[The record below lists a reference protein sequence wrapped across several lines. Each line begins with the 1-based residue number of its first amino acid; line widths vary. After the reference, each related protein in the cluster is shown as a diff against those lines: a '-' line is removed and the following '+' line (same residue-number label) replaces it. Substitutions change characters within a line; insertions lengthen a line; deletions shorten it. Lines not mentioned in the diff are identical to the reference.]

1 MSRRIEAL
9 QEAAAKKAQAAHERV
24 EQALERM
31 IKQNQ
36 TINFQTVARSANV
49 STAYL
54 YQSEEFKERIEILRD
69 QQKNRSKPKKA
80 PTASED
86 SKNVMINALREE
98 TKRLKGEIAELRRAN
113 EALAGKL
120 YQVQNSN
127 DLAERL
133 KLENHSFKQ
142 QIQELSQSLHECESQ
157 LPQKVTPI
165 SQAKG
170 SRRDLSETVL
180 NQLTAAG
187 INLNPTLVKVI
198 KAAPE
203 ETVIEAI
210 KAYQEALATGN
221 IEHPG
226 GWLKKAIEEGWKP
239 NNLVQAK
246 SEMETFKEWFPLAQK
261 KGIVLASQ
269 KGLKGMEVYLPEEGW
284 VSFADI
290 LDLYP
295 LEKLK
300 SLSL

>member
-1 MSRRIEAL
+1 MDKKIQAL

-31 IKQNQ
+31 VKQNQ

-54 YQSEEFKERIEILRD
+54 YQSEKFKERIETLRD

-86 SKNVMINALREE
+86 SKNVMINALRQE
-98 TKRLKGEIAELRRAN
+98 TKRLRGEITELRRAN
-113 EALAGKL
+113 EALAGRL
-120 YQVQNSN
+120 YQVQTSN

-133 KLENHSFKQ
+133 KLENYSLKQ
-142 QIQELSQSLHECESQ
+142 QIQELSQRPQECESQ

-165 SQAKG
+165 TQAKG
-170 SRRDLSETVL
+170 SRRDLSEAVL
-180 NQLTAAG
+180 NHLAAAG
-187 INLNPTLVKVI
+187 INLNPTLVKAI

-210 KAYQEALATGN
+210 KAYQEALATVN

-239 NNLVQAK
+239 NDTVQAK

-269 KGLKGMEVYLPEEGW
+269 KSPKGMEVYLPEGGW
-284 VSFADI
+284 IPFATM
-290 LDLYP
+290 LKQYP
-295 LEKLK
+295 IQTL
-300 SLSL
+300 